1 MNRLTLT
8 ILCFLFCLSLN
19 AQKVTVASS
28 QTEKVKNESVDGYS
42 TELEGKKDDVN
53 NLWIKFLKDIGKVHQ
68 SSDPVTITE
77 PVFNGLVFSKGAIY
91 SIAKE
96 RGEKT
101 YVWLGIIPGE
111 WETNNVDRINN
122 ELEKAVYRFGIKYYR
137 DKIQLQ
143 IDEAQ
148 HALDAVE
155 KQKQR
160 IANQGKDLTIQLGNN
175 GQEKIQLEKSIES
188 NKFENAVLK
197 VKLDNNKK
205 AQDSLAQAGV
215 QIQKVKQMHQERQRK
230 VN

>member
-1 MNRLTLT
+1 MNRSALC
-8 ILCFLFCLSLN
+8 IICFLFCSSLL

-28 QTEKVKNESVDGYS
+28 QTEKVKSESIEGYS
-42 TELEGKKDDVN
+42 TELEGKKDEVN
-53 NLWIKFLKDIGKVHQ
+53 NQWIKFLRDIGKVRQ
-68 SSDPVTITE
+68 SSDPVTISE
-77 PVFNGLVFSKGAIY
+77 PVFNGLVFSKGTIY
-91 SIAKE
+91 SITRD

-101 YVWLGIIPGE
+101 SVWLGIIPAQ
-111 WETNNVDRINN
+111 WEANNVDRIND
-122 ELEKAVYRFGIKYYR
+122 ELEKAVYRFGVKYYR

-148 HALDAVE
+148 EALDAVE

-160 IANQGKDLTIQLGNN
+160 IANQTKDQTIQLSNN
-175 GQEKIQLEKSIES
+175 EQEKIQLEKSIES

-197 VKLDNNKK
+197 VKLENNKK

-215 QIQKVKQMHQERQRK
+215 QIQKVKQMHLERQRK